1 MHDNRKQ
8 RVASKNL
15 QAKKRV
21 KQLQVFDQPTRRVL
35 WSRGS
40 PKTIETPVVEEPA
53 TIAWESKARKRL
65 FSPGPS
71 FGTMESFLDLAVTIA
86 WESKARKRLFSPG
99 PSFGSME
106 SFLDLAVTIAWES
119 KARKRLF
126 SPGPSFGTMESF
138 LDLAV
143 SIERLYP
150 EKERIEAENRK
161 LKQKVTNDVDDV
173 KIISSDQELSSLGII
188 SLKIVDVPDDTK
200 LRLKCLVKGQL
211 FEILFRSLNKKTIRG
226 SYSLPRIDKT
236 IDCLAG
242 AMYFTRLD
250 LRSAYWHM
258 NIEEYEKQNI
268 AFSKSHLGF

>member
-21 KQLQVFDQPTRRVL
+21 KQLQVDKRKRKGSGRVDSYEMAVMKSKLALDTSNVESEDQGETQRDSIVNVQRIVFDQPTRRVL

-71 FGTMESFLDLAVTIA
+71 FGTMESFLDLAV
-86 WESKARKRLFSPG
+86 
-99 PSFGSME
+99 
-106 SFLDLAVTIAWES
+106 
-119 KARKRLF
+119 
-126 SPGPSFGTMESF
+126 
-138 LDLAV
+138 

-161 LKQKVTNDVDDV
+161 LKQKVTKLKQKLNNRIWRLPILVV
-173 KIISSDQELSSLGII
+173 YDQELLKSS
-188 SLKIVDVPDDTK
+188 VVK
-200 LRLKCLVKGQL
+200 L
-211 FEILFRSLNKKTIRG
+211 
-226 SYSLPRIDKT
+226 YSFD
-236 IDCLAG
+236 
-242 AMYFTRLD
+242 
-250 LRSAYWHM
+250 
-258 NIEEYEKQNI
+258 
-268 AFSKSHLGF
+268 